1 MAVLSFKVQADYEK
15 VVKLR
20 EEIAKLETQMKSFGK
35 NTPLSEIKQVETKL
49 AEAKSQFTSLSTE
62 AARAGAVMGNDFK
75 GKIHAATQEVNR
87 LSQEII
93 DQKAVVKDTEFNV
106 KRLGDAYRR
115 ASKNGSGNA
124 GALGEEFEA
133 AKKALEED
141 KAALF
146 GLTQEQQKAKLSVKK
161 LKEEYAE
168 FKDEA
173 KDTAEENGFLSDSFK
188 KLAKNVAAVFTIQK
202 AGEFAN
208 QVAQVRGEF
217 QKLEVAFETML
228 QSKEKS
234 DALMAQIVDTAAK
247 TPFDL
252 QGVASGAKQLLAYGV
267 ASEKVNDTL
276 IRLGDIASGL
286 SIPLGDLVYLYGTT
300 MAQGRMFT
308 MDLRQ
313 FQGRGIPMAEEL
325 AKVMGVT
332 KSQVSELVTA
342 GKVGFKEMEQAIVN
356 MASSGGKFSGLM
368 EKQSKTNTGQISNL
382 QDAVDQMFNEIGRS
396 QEGLISGTISTI
408 SKLVENYEK
417 VGKIIGGLVVSYGAY
432 KAAVISLNALS
443 KARVA
448 YLAAEAMAQSASV
461 LSMSKVTT
469 ATVLWQRAQ
478 ERLNLALMKNPY
490 VLAGI
495 AVAGLAVSIYA
506 LVTAKSKE
514 ERAYERVNKQME
526 KYNEELDKQ
535 KQKMGELLNVI
546 SDPSSTDMQRALA
559 MEELRKQYP
568 ALLKDLS
575 DEQLLKLSVA
585 EATKMLNEENDRLKR
600 NDLLSQIDE
609 ATQKYEEYQNKVR
622 WYEEQFGKAAWTQS
636 GYQEAKTNMETYRL
650 DLKALLSEYTKLE
663 NAAQKAEF
671 LALPADQKIVSLENS
686 NKELDNQIAELDKKL
701 AGLHARKQN
710 AANEEPQELPTFTLG
725 QLGGAM
731 WNQGESEEEILAE
744 MKRLQNLREQNNKD
758 IAANQAKIDANNQAL
773 SAKQKQA
780 NYNRQK
786 AEEKAK
792 KDLEKSIR
800 DLNDKVAQAEIDS
813 MEEGYAKTLK
823 QLELNLKKENDAI
836 LDQREQL
843 KETKKNEALQEWLA
857 EDSERKAY
865 DFKYTPEFTKEEEEH
880 FKNLGAFAQQKFNEG
895 RADAVKK
902 WEKEGKFILD
912 QYNIDAM
919 ADGAD
924 KDKAQRELDNEK
936 EINQLE
942 MQKDAY
948 IEAARAVHILTEE
961 RKKAS
966 DPNYKPVDFDENKA
980 GQDFNAIVEKNKER
994 QRKEQADAE
1003 RKAEQDYL
1011 IEYGS
1016 YKEKVLAITEQ
1027 YADKISKV
1035 STEGEK
1041 KSLKA
1046 ERDKILKQLEQ
1057 GQNKAYQNTFK
1068 DPTKMSLS
1076 SVKSAI
1082 ALAREEIKKITDK
1095 GVMNEDDINNVKIL
1109 QEALDKLTDYATSA
1123 PFAGFGDGL
1132 DGVVSKLNNVLAIK
1146 KRIEEAE
1153 KTGNIK
1159 AKVEAE
1165 EELKANKELLAKNL
1179 AGVGV
1184 DAFANGLSQ
1193 AAEAMERIADI
1204 SGDVKLKQ
1212 TADILNGTANV
1223 LSSTAMGAA
1232 TGGWIGALIG
1242 GLTSIMS
1249 EVTGAIMNSQV
1260 AMAQNQKAM
1269 EDYKHNMEML
1279 ALSMDESVYDTI
1291 FGESLWGKIGVTRE
1305 MLKEAEDTF
1314 EELNEK
1320 AIEYKKLITSES
1332 PFGGEGIVSG
1342 GALTK
1347 GVYGPS
1353 NFTDPTFDAP
1363 TVYDDPTFSVV
1374 NGTMAWVKAYK
1385 TLGEATIKTKKGN
1398 ETTLSAMFP
1407 ELFDKNGNLLLE
1419 EIEKAKAALMTLQGM
1434 ELKDDTGVPLLEKA
1448 IEAGEKVIEY
1458 TEMLKDAAK
1467 DYMGSIGDSLGD
1479 AIVNGILKGEDALE
1493 SFNDVAG
1500 DIIEQIAKDFASS
1513 WMIDNYLN
1521 TFSKDMEAAFMS
1533 GDAQDI
1539 TKVVGDIVAGLPN
1552 VLEASEE
1559 ATKQILDMTKG
1570 TDYDLYEK
1578 YAKEGAGSQQ
1588 EASRKGYATLSEDT
1602 GNELSARAL
1611 AQYESNLRIEES
1623 ARAAKESI
1631 DIMAAGQV
1639 QIRDIAAESRAIIAD
1654 SYLELQQIRENTAS
1668 IIKPIK
1674 NLSDKM
1680 DSWNDKIMGL

>member
-20 EEIAKLETQMKSFGK
+20 EEIAKLETQMRSFGK

-234 DALMAQIVDTAAK
+234 DDLMAQIVDTAAK

-356 MASSGGKFSGLM
+356 MTSSGGKFSGLM
-368 EKQSKTNTGQISNL
+368 EKQSKTITGQISNL

-448 YLAAEAMAQSASV
+448 YLAAEAIAQSASV

-568 ALLKDLS
+568 ALLKGLS

-600 NDLLSQIDE
+600 NDLMSQIDE

-622 WYEEQFGKAAWTQS
+622 WYEQQFGKAAWTQS
-636 GYQEAKTNMETYRL
+636 GYQEARTSMETYRL

-710 AANEEPQELPTFTLG
+710 AADEEPQELPTFTLG

-823 QLELNLKKENDAI
+823 QLELNRKKENDAI
-836 LDQREQL
+836 LDQRERL

-919 ADGAD
+919 VDGAD
-924 KDKAQRELDNEK
+924 KDKAQRELNNEK
-936 EINQLE
+936 EIHQLE

-948 IEAARAVHILTEE
+948 IEAARAVHILAEE

-966 DPNYKPVDFDENKA
+966 DPNYKPVDFDETKA

-1027 YADKISKV
+1027 YADKISKA

-1057 GQNKAYQNTFK
+1057 GQNKAYQNIFK

-1184 DAFANGLSQ
+1184 DAFTNGLSQ

-1232 TGGWIGALIG
+1232 AGGWIGALVG
-1242 GLTSIMS
+1242 GLTSIMG
-1249 EVTGAIMNSQV
+1249 EVTGAIMDSQV

-1291 FGESLWGKIGVTRE
+1291 FGESLWRKIRQTNE
-1305 MLKEAEDTF
+1305 LLKESEDALKRVQFSTY
-1314 EELNEK
+1314 EKDYIDIDADRLYGGDSQYQKMVQELALE
-1320 AIEYKKLITSES
+1320 AINKYGKENAYRIENGRIT
-1332 PFGGEGIVSG
+1332 
-1342 GALTK
+1342 
-1347 GVYGPS
+1347 GVYNGMKEVIQS
-1353 NFTDPTFDAP
+1353 LSDA
-1363 TVYDDPTFSVV
+1363 VV
-1374 NGTMAWVKAYK
+1374 VPKEGRYSTLGTM
-1385 TLGEATIKTKKGN
+1385 
-1398 ETTLSAMFP
+1398 FP
-1407 ELFDKNGNLLLE
+1407 DLFDENGDLKADKLE
-1419 EIEKAKAALMTLQGM
+1419 DAKIALESLNNM
-1434 ELKDDTGVPLLEKA
+1434 ELSVTSGRDLLSDA
-1448 IEAGEKVIEY
+1448 IDHAVKVKEY

-1500 DIIEQIAKDFASS
+1500 GIIEQIAKDFASS

-1578 YAKEGAGSQQ
+1578 YAKEGAEGQQ